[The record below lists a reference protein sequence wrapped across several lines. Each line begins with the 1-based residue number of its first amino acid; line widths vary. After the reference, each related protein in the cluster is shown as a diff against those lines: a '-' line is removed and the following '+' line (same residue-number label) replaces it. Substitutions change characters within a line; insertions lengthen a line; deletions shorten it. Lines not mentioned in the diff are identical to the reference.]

1 MAPVSSTGTLGTQCF
16 ERSELV
22 RTSDTHDPKSSDRVL
37 SDTLREACE
46 TPTIQT
52 TPIDLSNY
60 VTKDYLKEQ
69 LAFKDSYLK
78 EQLALKDQ
86 HFQTEL
92 SLRDHQIASLSDQ
105 LEHQQAA
112 FASLRE
118 FVERSLSHTGKGKT
132 IANTEP
138 KISISK

>member
-1 MAPVSSTGTLGTQCF
+1 MPDMKAPVLPPEIQTLDESSPDDRQLVSDKDGELWTPIEPLLTSLRMAPVSSAGTLGTRSF

-22 RTSDTHDPKSSDRVL
+22 RMSDTHDPKPSYRVL

-78 EQLALKDQ
+78 E
-86 HFQTEL
+86 
-92 SLRDHQIASLSDQ
+92 
-105 LEHQQAA
+105 
-112 FASLRE
+112 
-118 FVERSLSHTGKGKT
+118 
-132 IANTEP
+132 
-138 KISISK
+138 